1 MSGSIRYRLW
11 RRVLVAIA
19 AVVLYVA
26 IAFTLAALLSDGS
39 WPAIGDNE
47 FSSGQA
53 TVVPALNVFVAGAI
67 ILVILQPVLPAPA
80 RVVLDVLLGIAAA
93 AAGPGLSIVSDKSPA
108 AGLLSSG
115 TLALAGVG
123 IVIALACTAVAK
135 RVAGSHDT
143 AA

>member
-11 RRVLVAIA
+11 RRLLVAGAA
-19 AVVLYVA
+19 AVLYA
-26 IAFTLAALLSDGS
+26 ALAFTLAALLSDGS
-39 WPAIGDNE
+39 WPAIRDDE

-67 ILVILQPVLPAPA
+67 ILAILQPVLPAAA

-93 AAGPGLSIVSDKSPA
+93 AVGPGLSIVSDDSLA
-108 AGLLSSG
+108 VGLLSPG
-115 TLALAGVG
+115 ILALAGVG

>member
-11 RRVLVAIA
+11 RRLLVAIA
-19 AVVLYVA
+19 AVVLYAA

-39 WPAIGDNE
+39 GSAIGDNE

-53 TVVPALNVFVAGAI
+53 TVVPALNVFVAGTI
-67 ILVILQPVLPAPA
+67 ILVILQPVLPAAA

-93 AAGPGLSIVSDKSPA
+93 AAGPGLSIVSDDSPA
-108 AGLLSSG
+108 AGLLSPG
-115 TLALAGVG
+115 TLVLAGMG
-123 IVIALACTAVAK
+123 IVIALACTAIAKHVAS
-135 RVAGSHDT
+135 SHDR